1 MDNATVWKII
11 DKYFEQNQQS
21 LVRHHIESY
30 NDFFKNGIFQ
40 IFKEK
45 NPIQISTRFDEK
57 LDDHRSKCIMY
68 FGGKNGDKIYF
79 GKPVIYDEANTH
91 YMFPNEARLR
101 DMTYGM
107 TIHYDIDIDF
117 IDILEDGEQPTI
129 IGEEDL
135 DISEETEEIEGGAK
149 TAAKR
154 KGKSKKKNLDL
165 TPAEFSELK
174 ELTKKSMVNENTQ
187 KRSITLEKILLGKF
201 PIMLQSDY
209 CVLSGAPRDV
219 VYNMGECESD
229 YGGYFIIDGKEKTV
243 VSQEK
248 FADNM
253 LYIREMND
261 DNYLYSAEIRSVS
274 ENVSKPIRTL
284 SVRVKAPSSKFTFEN
299 IVVNIP
305 NVRSPVPLFIVF
317 RALGF
322 LSDKEI
328 ISMCLLDLDKYEQMV
343 DLFIPSV
350 HDAGGIMTQRNALKY
365 IALLTKGKTTS
376 HALEILCDYFLPHI
390 GEKNFKQK
398 AYYLGNIVFRL
409 LCNFKKMEEPTDR
422 DNFKYKRIELVG
434 SLIYDLFREYYTIQ
448 QRTIQLEFEKIAHYN
463 QALYANNLFGLINQ
477 KYKEIFRDRI
487 VEAGFKRA
495 FKGDWGSQSHTKRI
509 GVIQDL
515 NRLSHNSMMSH
526 LRKTNL
532 PLDATAK
539 VVGPRVLHN
548 TQWGYFDPIDTPDGG
563 NIGLH
568 KHLAISTYISQG
580 YSREKIILWLR
591 EKANMKLI
599 EDCTPLYLSTLT
611 KVFVNGAWS
620 GAVDKPIEIVD
631 KFKLFR
637 RNALIP
643 IYTSISFDTALNTIF
658 IYTDAGRV
666 CRPLFYFDKET
677 NKMSNLKPTI
687 LKKIESNEFT
697 WNELISGFNNKKM
710 KNYHPNNY
718 EMFELH
724 ELYENIDSETN
735 PAKLKRFLEDSA
747 IIDYVDTSESDT
759 ALIAL
764 DQDALNSNTKKFTH
778 LEIHQSF
785 IFGMLCNMIN
795 FPQNNPATRNSF
807 SCGQTKQASSLY
819 HTNHQVR
826 MDKTSVVLN
835 NGQNP
840 LVRSR
845 YMDYINHGKN
855 PYGENTIVAVMCYT
869 GYNVEDAILV
879 NEGSLK
885 RGLFRTTYYSTYTA
899 HEEQAKTGSSEQQI
913 SFVNVESDSTIVG
926 QKPGYDYSKLDK
938 YGIVKANTELNDKTI
953 LIGSASYDTTD
964 PTKKL
969 DASKTTKKGQLGI
982 VDKTFITDGEEGVR
996 LAKVRVR
1003 EERIPNIG
1011 DKMASRAG
1019 QKGTIGLVI
1028 PEADMPFSKNGTR
1041 PDLIINP
1048 HAIPSRMTIGQFVE
1062 TITGKACAAYG
1073 AIGDC
1078 TAYNQ
1083 DGSKVGV
1090 FGEMLTKVG
1099 YHSSGNEIL
1108 YNGMTGEQI
1117 ETEIFMG
1124 PNYYMRLKHM
1134 VKDKINYRA
1143 QGPRTALTKQAV
1155 SGRAND
1161 GGLRIGEMERDTI
1174 IAHGATDFLRESMME
1189 RGDDYQMA
1197 VCNTSGMIAIYNPAK
1212 NVFLSP
1218 MADGPIKYVGSI
1230 DEKSLHIDNVSRF
1243 GRNFSIVR
1251 IPYSMKLL
1259 MQELLAV
1266 NISMRIITEDNIEQL
1281 ENMSFSN
1288 NIDLLLQQKNV
1299 DPKEI
1304 VQKIRNTLNRSKM
1317 QPNIMATPL
1326 SISEDSPAYN
1336 PLSPGDS
1343 ESYHPITP
1351 EESPGY
1357 NPISPEDSPP
1367 YNPISPDNNDK
1378 NKFVPMTPP
1387 GTPPNENTTPV
1398 SLQSDPFSVSTDG
1411 SIPPPP
1417 TSTPPDNIA
1426 YGGAKEFKENNE
1438 VFKENDLVFYRGDSK
1453 PKRIWKVHKLG
1464 NSFITIKTEDMESL
1478 DAIDTTKIV
1487 SQADIYP
1494 MQDFPYSTP
1503 FSENIPTNEE
1513 SNKIKMNNPEQPAI
1527 NINIAPV
1534 INNQSTDNSQESGL
1548 SNNDDNMVMPGINI
1562 KSQPDNGSK
1571 PNNLSNNNNEPN
1583 LFSGGIIVKKT

>member
-1 MDNATVWKII
+1 
-11 DKYFEQNQQS
+11 
-21 LVRHHIESY
+21 
-30 NDFFKNGIFQ
+30 
-40 IFKEK
+40 
-45 NPIQISTRFDEK
+45 
-57 LDDHRSKCIMY
+57 
-68 FGGKNGDKIYF
+68 
-79 GKPVIYDEANTH
+79 
-91 YMFPNEARLR
+91 
-101 DMTYGM
+101 
-107 TIHYDIDIDF
+107 
-117 IDILEDGEQPTI
+117 
-129 IGEEDL
+129 
-135 DISEETEEIEGGAK
+135 
-149 TAAKR
+149 
-154 KGKSKKKNLDL
+154 
-165 TPAEFSELK
+165 
-174 ELTKKSMVNENTQ
+174 
-187 KRSITLEKILLGKF
+187 
-201 PIMLQSDY
+201 
-209 CVLSGAPRDV
+209 
-219 VYNMGECESD
+219 
-229 YGGYFIIDGKEKTV
+229 
-243 VSQEK
+243 
-248 FADNM
+248 
-253 LYIREMND
+253 
-261 DNYLYSAEIRSVS
+261 
-274 ENVSKPIRTL
+274 
-284 SVRVKAPSSKFTFEN
+284 
-299 IVVNIP
+299 
-305 NVRSPVPLFIVF
+305 
-317 RALGF
+317 
-322 LSDKEI
+322 
-328 ISMCLLDLDKYEQMV
+328 
-343 DLFIPSV
+343 
-350 HDAGGIMTQRNALKY
+350 
-365 IALLTKGKTTS
+365 
-376 HALEILCDYFLPHI
+376 
-390 GEKNFKQK
+390 
-398 AYYLGNIVFRL
+398 
-409 LCNFKKMEEPTDR
+409 
-422 DNFKYKRIELVG
+422 
-434 SLIYDLFREYYTIQ
+434 
-448 QRTIQLEFEKIAHYN
+448 
-463 QALYANNLFGLINQ
+463 
-477 KYKEIFRDRI
+477 
-487 VEAGFKRA
+487 
-495 FKGDWGSQSHTKRI
+495 
-509 GVIQDL
+509 
-515 NRLSHNSMMSH
+515 
-526 LRKTNL
+526 
-532 PLDATAK
+532 
-539 VVGPRVLHN
+539 
-548 TQWGYFDPIDTPDGG
+548 
-563 NIGLH
+563 
-568 KHLAISTYISQG
+568 
-580 YSREKIILWLR
+580 
-591 EKANMKLI
+591 
-599 EDCTPLYLSTLT
+599 
-611 KVFVNGAWS
+611 
-620 GAVDKPIEIVD
+620 
-631 KFKLFR
+631 
-637 RNALIP
+637 
-643 IYTSISFDTALNTIF
+643 
-658 IYTDAGRV
+658 
-666 CRPLFYFDKET
+666 
-677 NKMSNLKPTI
+677 
-687 LKKIESNEFT
+687 
-697 WNELISGFNNKKM
+697 
-710 KNYHPNNY
+710 
-718 EMFELH
+718 
-724 ELYENIDSETN
+724 
-735 PAKLKRFLEDSA
+735 
-747 IIDYVDTSESDT
+747 
-759 ALIAL
+759 
-764 DQDALNSNTKKFTH
+764 
-778 LEIHQSF
+778 
-785 IFGMLCNMIN
+785 
-795 FPQNNPATRNSF
+795 
-807 SCGQTKQASSLY
+807 
-819 HTNHQVR
+819 
-826 MDKTSVVLN
+826 
-835 NGQNP
+835 
-840 LVRSR
+840 
-845 YMDYINHGKN
+845 MDYINHGKN

-926 QKPGYDYSKLDK
+926 QKPGYDYSQLDK

-1003 EERIPNIG
+1003 EERVPNIG

-1083 DGSKVGV
+1083 EGSKVGV

-1288 NIDLLLQQKNV
+1288 NIDLLLQRKNV

-1343 ESYHPITP
+1343 ESYNPVTP

-1357 NPISPEDSPP
+1357 NPISPEESPP

-1387 GTPPNENTTPV
+1387 GTPPNENTAPV

-1417 TSTPPDNIA
+1417 TSTPPDNIT
-1426 YGGAKEFKENNE
+1426 YGGAKE
-1438 VFKENDLVFYRGDSK
+1438 FKENDLVFYRGDSK

-1548 SNNDDNMVMPGINI
+1548 SNNDDNMIMPGINI
-1562 KSQPDNGSK
+1562 KQNSNGDSK